1 MSKKKIFFTLTGYQL
16 TWMACVFSEKQFS
29 KDILGVIVGILFLL
43 LYFYYSKNKLKFIK
57 ISLLI
62 AIPGYVFDSVLVFF
76 SIYEFNTPLIFGYL
90 PLWMIVLWLSFS
102 TLFDEI
108 LIFLKN
114 YTLPGVILSCFLGP
128 LTYYLG
134 KPIGII
140 TIYNLSLFFFLM
152 TLFWAMLM
160 FYYLKFVLKN

>member
-62 AIPGYVFDSVLVFF
+62 AIPGYVFDSALVFF

>member
-1 MSKKKIFFTLTGYQL
+1 MSKKRIFFTLTGYQL

-114 YTLPGVILSCFLGP
+114 YTLIGVILSCFLGP